1 MRKYAIQE
9 DAVKPEWCVLS
20 LYWNTPNV
28 FQMLLESETNI
39 KCVCKINTHMY
50 IQNLTLQT

>member
-9 DAVKPEWCVLS
+9 DAVKLEWCVLS

-28 FQMLLESETNI
+28 FQMLLKSETNI